1 MLKTLKEIAAEIAG
15 YSFNDYLR
23 QTSAVDETELS
34 GLTPLRIAV
43 LRSYTAELL
52 EPVLRLRLMVAGYK
66 PQMLFGDFGGYA
78 QEILDEQSALYAFKP
93 NVVLLLTRLE
103 ELMPDFIDGF
113 GDKTSKEWEEAVD
126 TAANSLAQLVET
138 AGNRAPCQLIIQNMS
153 LSDPYFGIHD
163 AQLESG
169 QRYLVDR
176 FNKTLASRLGSMK
189 NAFIWEFDGLIR
201 RKGWETFLDAKLWY
215 TSRSPYK
222 QSAFVHIGADI
233 ASHILSASGRVKKC
247 IVLDLDNTLWGGI
260 AGEDGIDGV
269 KLGHDYPG
277 SCYRDFQKGL
287 LRLVNRGLILAI
299 NSKNNEQ
306 DALEIIEKHPYM
318 ALRKHHFAAMRIN
331 WNDKVSNMK
340 EIASELNIG
349 LDSMIFIDDSSAE
362 CALVAERCPEVSVV
376 HLPPKPYLIP
386 GVLNALPCVENIT
399 LTDEDRKKSGM
410 YRAQIERKEFERSV
424 ASLDDFLAGL
434 CIEAT
439 IEPANGF
446 SISRI
451 AQLTQKTNQLNLTTR
466 RYTEA
471 QIQSFMDS
479 ADSCV
484 YSVASK
490 DRFGDNGIVGVFIL
504 RFIDDDC
511 LIDSFLL
518 SCRVIGRNIESAM
531 MAIIAATARE
541 RKAKTITGEYLPT
554 PKNKP
559 ASDIYSKLGFNR
571 ISDTCFKATLDVN
584 SFDCPP
590 YIKLTGVGAFE

>member
-1 MLKTLKEIAAEIAG
+1 MLKTLEEIAAEIDT
-15 YSFNDYLR
+15 YQFNDYLR
-23 QTSAVDETELS
+23 HLNIVDEAALT
-34 GLTPLRIAV
+34 GLAPLRIAV

-52 EPVLRLRLMVAGYK
+52 EPVLKLRLMAAGYK
-66 PQMLFGDFGGYA
+66 PEMSFGGFGGYA

-126 TAANSLAQLVET
+126 TAANTLAQLVDT
-138 AGNRAPCQLIIQNMS
+138 AGKRMPCRMIVQNMS
-153 LSDPYFGIHD
+153 LTDPYFGIHD
-163 AQLESG
+163 AQQESG

-176 FNKTLASRLGSMK
+176 FNKALASRLGSMK

-222 QSAFVHIGADI
+222 QSAYLHIGADI
-233 ASHILSASGRVKKC
+233 ATHILSASGRVKKC

-287 LRLVNRGLILAI
+287 LRLVNRGLILAV

-318 ALRKHHFAAMRIN
+318 TLRKHHFAAMRIN
-331 WNDKVSNMK
+331 WNDKVSNMR
-340 EIASELNIG
+340 ELASEINIG
-349 LDSMIFIDDSSAE
+349 LESMIFIDDSEPE

-376 HLPPKPYLIP
+376 HLPNKPYLIP
-386 GVLNALPCVENIT
+386 GALNALPYVENIT

-410 YRAQIERKEFERSV
+410 YKAQIERKEFERSV
-424 ASLDDFLAGL
+424 ANLDDFLAGL

-466 RYTEA
+466 RYAEA
-471 QIQSFMDS
+471 QVQSFMDS

-504 RFIDDDC
+504 RFAGDDC

-531 MAIIAATARE
+531 MAIIAAEARA
-541 RKAKTITGEYLPT
+541 RKAETITGEYLPT

-559 ASDIYSKLGFNR
+559 ASDMYAKLGFSKIN
-571 ISDTCFKATLDVN
+571 DTHFKASLDALP
-584 SFDCPP
+584 FDCPP
-590 YIKLTGVGAFE
+590 YIKLTCRA